1 MTFDKANDMK
11 LLLATTL
18 FALTLCLQGCGTIA
32 SRSEYRYPEAWP
44 VYPGTHYDLTGIK
57 MCFSGTAMG
66 TDPSCGQKIAMYT
79 LVPICLLADL
89 PLSTLLDT
97 LLLPYD
103 ISHPNRQIEDSS
115 APQRRTQ

>member
-1 MTFDKANDMK
+1 MK

-32 SRSEYRYPEAWP
+32 SRSEYREPEAWP
-44 VYPGTHYDLTGIK
+44 VYPGTHYDLTGIT

-66 TDPSCGQKIAMYT
+66 TSPSCGQKIAMYT
-79 LVPICLLADL
+79 LVPICLLVDL
-89 PLSTLLDT
+89 PISILLDT

-103 ISHPNRQIEDSS
+103 INHTHGHLEESS
-115 APQRRTQ
+115 ELQKQTQ